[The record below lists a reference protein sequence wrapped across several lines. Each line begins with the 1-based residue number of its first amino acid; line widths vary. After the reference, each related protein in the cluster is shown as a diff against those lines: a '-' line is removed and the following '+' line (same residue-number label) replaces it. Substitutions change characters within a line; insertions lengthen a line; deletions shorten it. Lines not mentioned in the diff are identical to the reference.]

1 MILNGSTHLEAAR
14 ARVWRF
20 LTDAEAVSQCAP
32 GLESLEIR
40 EPGRKFR
47 AVASV
52 GLGSMRARFTLDVE
66 WIELNE
72 PQLAR
77 MRVHGTASGSTADIT
92 SQIELR
98 ESTQGGTDLS
108 WTADA
113 AIRGPLASLASRLMG
128 SAAQKVSNDFFECVR
143 RHVETEAAEDPSS

>member
-14 ARVWRF
+14 SRVWKF
-20 LTDAEAVSQCAP
+20 LTDAESVSQCAP

-40 EPGRKFR
+40 EPGKKFR

-66 WIELNE
+66 WLELRE
-72 PQLAR
+72 PEMAR
-77 MRVHGTASGSTADIT
+77 MRVHGTASGSTADLT
-92 SQIELR
+92 SQIDLLD
-98 ESTQGGTDLS
+98 SAQGGTDLS

-128 SAAQKVSNDFFECVR
+128 SAAQKVSHEFFECVR
-143 RHVETEAAEDPSS
+143 RHVESEATQRPPG

>member
-1 MILNGSTHLEAAR
+1 
-14 ARVWRF
+14 
-20 LTDAEAVSQCAP
+20 QCAP

-66 WIELNE
+66 WLELKE
-72 PQLAR
+72 PDLAR
-77 MRVHGTASGSTADIT
+77 MSVHGTASGSTADIT

-98 ESTQGGTDLS
+98 DSAQGGTDLS

-128 SAAQKVSNDFFECVR
+128 SAAQKVSNEFFDCVR
-143 RHVETEAAEDPSS
+143 RHVETPAARAAGS